1 MKRRLIASLLAV
13 CLVAGLLPT
22 VALAAEPCTA
32 TVGCTRE
39 AGHEGDCVL
48 PFANNDAGEAGDE
61 VDGEPASA
69 NDETSGINTD
79 TNNVPAPMDD
89 ADSNAYYE
97 TIDVIDPV
105 DITAVE
111 SVGEQPVKIGETGY
125 STLADAVN
133 AAGTNGVGTDVI
145 TLTADITLTGS
156 IIVPEKATFTIKGE
170 GHTIQFPA
178 GGVFKQ
184 IDKNN
189 LEGVTDVNLTFENV
203 NFENTAGEKNG
214 YAVITGFDASG
225 VILNFTGCTFTNM
238 WDAVYSN
245 VISNTNV
252 SQNVVNITD
261 CTFSNT
267 AWVYGLDD
275 GCNAA
280 YDPAAIRNKI
290 TYNITPATTTGTEG
304 VGERFAT
311 ASITT
316 DGVERGYATL
326 AAAVAAVEDGGTI
339 ILLTNAS
346 GSGIGTF
353 LNTANGAKTAVKD
366 FTINFDNHTY
376 TCTGPAVGSMGT
388 QSQAFHLEWKG
399 DWKLNAKVTL
409 KNGTISSTADSGV
422 RMLVQNYCDLTLDNM
437 TLDGTNIGRGQYTL
451 SNNCGNVTIQNC
463 EIIAPENGFAFDSCD
478 YANYTG
484 VSVTVKGES
493 EILGKIERTNPNGG
507 ENNAR
512 ISVQSG
518 TFSDVSAL
526 NYLAAGA
533 DVAVELGESAT
544 QSTTIP
550 TGATAA
556 LNLNGK
562 TLTNEDGS
570 HTIVNHGTLTIT
582 GEGTVDN
589 VSHGKGALVNYGT
602 VALNGGTFKRSAETG
617 ADAATSGRNSWYTI
631 DNQGVM
637 TISEGVTVENSGK
650 FSSMI
655 RNLGTQAGEGTTA
668 GVLTIEGGSFTGG
681 LNNVKNDDYSTLTVN
696 GGTFKTDVQA
706 NIMNWNVAE
715 INAGTFTSTAEE
727 AVWNGVWESTGK
739 GQLTI
744 HGGTF
749 TGVAPYGAVVNS
761 EEYPGGT
768 ILITG
773 GYFSHKP
780 DKGYIA
786 EGKDAVVSDK
796 AGYYTIGVS
805 QVDVET
811 AVSAGEPSVSVPD
824 NAGVT
829 ADQVK
834 AAAKSEAT
842 TAALTATASTLAND
856 SAVVGTEDAAK
867 TALGGLVD
875 DSATIT
881 VVVQPYLDVAVEN
894 VETAEDGAKTMTL
907 EIAAKYNVVATTA
920 DDSKDIVTSGQNQNA
935 VVLKQAQPLTVTDPI
950 EITVPLPTDF
960 VSSDDTTDIYVQHI
974 KSSTRTY
981 VYSATK
987 NSQGNSITF
996 TNPNGFSTFVVT
1008 TEAPAAKIGE
1018 IGYTTLQA
1026 AVDDVQNGGTIT
1038 LVKGNGET
1046 VTVGRTVTFTLD
1058 RNGKN
1063 FSGTVQ
1069 GASSRTTVTEA
1080 NGVYTCVYSAPSGG
1094 GGGGGGSSSY
1104 SITVPSGVKHGSV
1117 SVSPKSASKGSTVT
1131 ITVKPDSGYQ
1141 LDELTVTDQSGDAV
1155 KLTKKSDTQYTFTMP
1170 ASKVEIQASFVKEAS
1185 VDPTVP
1191 SASLTDVPSNA
1202 YYADAVA
1209 WAVEK
1214 GITNGTSDTTFSPD
1228 VSCTRAQVV
1237 TFLWRAAGSPA
1248 VSSTTGFTDVDG
1260 NSYYAQAVAWA
1271 VANGITNGTSDT
1283 TFSPDAVVTRAQVVT
1298 FLWRYEGSKDAGSR
1312 SGFAD
1317 VDAGAYYAGA
1327 VDWAVEHGITQGTSN
1342 TTFSPDADCTR
1353 GQIVTFLY
1361 RDMAE

>member
-1 MKRRLIASLLAV
+1 
-13 CLVAGLLPT
+13 
-22 VALAAEPCTA
+22 
-32 TVGCTRE
+32 
-39 AGHEGDCVL
+39 
-48 PFANNDAGEAGDE
+48 
-61 VDGEPASA
+61 
-69 NDETSGINTD
+69 
-79 TNNVPAPMDD
+79 
-89 ADSNAYYE
+89 
-97 TIDVIDPV
+97 
-105 DITAVE
+105 
-111 SVGEQPVKIGETGY
+111 
-125 STLADAVN
+125 
-133 AAGTNGVGTDVI
+133 
-145 TLTADITLTGS
+145 
-156 IIVPEKATFTIKGE
+156 
-170 GHTIQFPA
+170 
-178 GGVFKQ
+178 
-184 IDKNN
+184 
-189 LEGVTDVNLTFENV
+189 
-203 NFENTAGEKNG
+203 
-214 YAVITGFDASG
+214 
-225 VILNFTGCTFTNM
+225 
-238 WDAVYSN
+238 
-245 VISNTNV
+245 
-252 SQNVVNITD
+252 
-261 CTFSNT
+261 
-267 AWVYGLDD
+267 
-275 GCNAA
+275 
-280 YDPAAIRNKI
+280 
-290 TYNITPATTTGTEG
+290 
-304 VGERFAT
+304 
-311 ASITT
+311 
-316 DGVERGYATL
+316 
-326 AAAVAAVEDGGTI
+326 
-339 ILLTNAS
+339 
-346 GSGIGTF
+346 
-353 LNTANGAKTAVKD
+353 
-366 FTINFDNHTY
+366 
-376 TCTGPAVGSMGT
+376 
-388 QSQAFHLEWKG
+388 
-399 DWKLNAKVTL
+399 
-409 KNGTISSTADSGV
+409 
-422 RMLVQNYCDLTLDNM
+422 MLVQNYCDLTLDNM

-478 YANYTG
+478 YADYTG

-920 DDSKDIVTSGQNQNA
+920 DDPKDIVTSGQNQNA

-1094 GGGGGGSSSY
+1094 GGSSTTTYAVS
-1104 SITVPSGVKHGSV
+1104 TPSGVKHGSV
-1117 SVSPKSASKGSTVT
+1117 SVSHKNASKGTAVT
-1131 ITVKPDSGYQ
+1131 ITVKPDSGYE
-1141 LDELTVTDQSGDAV
+1141 LDDLTVTDQSGDAV

-1170 ASKVEIQASFVKEAS
+1170 ASKVEITVSFVEEPA
-1185 VDPTVP
+1185 
-1191 SASLTDVPSNA
+1191 LTTLPFLDVQTGDWF
-1202 YYADAVA
+1202 YDAVMF
-1209 WAVEK
+1209 VYGE
-1214 GITNGTSDTTFSPD
+1214 GMMNGTSS
-1228 VSCTRAQVV
+1228 
-1237 TFLWRAAGSPA
+1237 
-1248 VSSTTGFTDVDG
+1248 
-1260 NSYYAQAVAWA
+1260 
-1271 VANGITNGTSDT
+1271 T
-1283 TFSPDAVVTRAQVVT
+1283 TFSPDATTTRGMIVTILHRLAGSPASRESADFLDVPAGQYYSEAVAWASENGIVNGYDDGNFGPDDTITREQMAAILYRYAGFQGYDMSAKADLSGFSDAGTVSGYAQEAIRWANAAGLVSGTSTTTISPKAGATRAQVAAILMRFCENVV
-1298 FLWRYEGSKDAGSR
+1298 K
-1312 SGFAD
+1312 
-1317 VDAGAYYAGA
+1317 
-1327 VDWAVEHGITQGTSN
+1327 
-1342 TTFSPDADCTR
+1342 
-1353 GQIVTFLY
+1353 
-1361 RDMAE
+1361 

>member
-48 PFANNDAGEAGDE
+48 PSANNDAGEAGDE

-69 NDETSGINTD
+69 NDETSGMNTD

-133 AAGTNGVGTDVI
+133 AAGTNGVGTDII

-225 VILNFTGCTFTNM
+225 VTLNFTGCTFTNM

-245 VISNTNV
+245 VISDTNV

-399 DWKLNAKVTL
+399 TGNENAKVTL

-550 TGATAA
+550 ADATVA
-556 LNLNGK
+556 LDLNGK
-562 TLTNEDGS
+562 TLTNEDGK
-570 HTIVNHGTLTIT
+570 HTIINNGTLTIT

-602 VALNGGTFKRSAETG
+602 AVLNGGIFKRSAETG
-617 ADAATSGRNSWYTI
+617 VNATTSGGNSWYTI

-637 TISEGVTVENSGK
+637 TINKGVTVENSGK

-655 RNLGTQAGEGTTA
+655 RNLGTQAGEGVTA

-681 LNNVKNDDYSTLTVN
+681 LNNVKNDDYSTLTVT
-696 GGTFKTDVQA
+696 GGTFQTGAQA

-715 INAGTFTSTAEE
+715 INDGTFTSTAEE
-727 AVWNGVWESTGK
+727 AVWNGVWESAGK

-744 HGGTF
+744 KGGTF
-749 TGVAPYGAVVNS
+749 TGVEPYGAVVNS
-761 EEYPGGT
+761 EKYPGGT
-768 ILITG
+768 ILITD

-780 DKGYIA
+780 DKSYIA

-805 QVDVET
+805 EVDVET
-811 AVSAGEPSVSVPD
+811 AVSACEPNVSVPD
-824 NAGVT
+824 GT
-829 ADQVK
+829 GITTDQV
-834 AAAKSEAT
+834 ATAAKSEAT
-842 TAALTATASTLAND
+842 TNTLAAAASALAND
-856 SAVVGTEDAAK
+856 SSIVGTEDAAK
-867 TALGGLVD
+867 TALGDLAD

-881 VVVQPYLDVAVEN
+881 VVVQPYLDVAVEKI
-894 VETAEDGAKTMTL
+894 ETAEDGSKTMTL
-907 EIAAKYNVVATTA
+907 EIAAKYHVVATT
-920 DDSKDIVTSGQNQNA
+920 DPDHIKTESGEGQNA
-935 VVLKQAQPLTVTDPI
+935 VVLKEAQTLNVTTPI
-950 EITVPLPTDF
+950 QITVPLA
-960 VSSDDTTDIYVQHI
+960 SSFADGDAQFYVRHI

-981 VYSATK
+981 VYSATR
-987 NSQGNSITF
+987 NNDSTITF

-1008 TEAPAAKIGE
+1008 TQAPAAKIGE

-1026 AVDDVQNGGTIT
+1026 AVDAVQNGETIT
-1038 LVKGNGET
+1038 LVKDNSEA
-1046 VTVGRTVTFTLD
+1046 VMVGRTVTFTLD
-1058 RNGKN
+1058 KAGKT
-1063 FSGTVQ
+1063 FSGTVK
-1069 GASSRTTVTEA
+1069 GASARTTVQEE
-1080 NGVYTCVYSAPSGG
+1080 NGIYTCVYSAPSGG
-1094 GGGGGGSSSY
+1094 GGSSTATYAVS
-1104 SITVPSGVKHGSV
+1104 TPSGVKHGSV
-1117 SVSPKSASKGSTVT
+1117 SVSHKNASKGTAVT
-1131 ITVKPDSGYQ
+1131 ITVKPDSGYE
-1141 LDELTVTDQSGDAV
+1141 LDDLTVTDQSGDAV

-1170 ASKVEIQASFVKEAS
+1170 ASKVEITVSFVEEPA
-1185 VDPTVP
+1185 
-1191 SASLTDVPSNA
+1191 LTTLPFLDVQTGDWF
-1202 YYADAVA
+1202 YDAVMF
-1209 WAVEK
+1209 VYGE
-1214 GITNGTSDTTFSPD
+1214 GMMNGTSS
-1228 VSCTRAQVV
+1228 
-1237 TFLWRAAGSPA
+1237 
-1248 VSSTTGFTDVDG
+1248 
-1260 NSYYAQAVAWA
+1260 
-1271 VANGITNGTSDT
+1271 T
-1283 TFSPDAVVTRAQVVT
+1283 TFSPDATTTRGMIVTILHRLAGSPASRESADFLDVPAGQYYSEAVAWASENGIVNGYDDGNFGPDDTITREQMAAILYRYAGFQGYDMSAKADLSGFSDAGTVSGYAQEAIRWANAAGLVSGTSTTTISPKAGATRAQVAAILMRFCENVV
-1298 FLWRYEGSKDAGSR
+1298 K
-1312 SGFAD
+1312 
-1317 VDAGAYYAGA
+1317 
-1327 VDWAVEHGITQGTSN
+1327 
-1342 TTFSPDADCTR
+1342 
-1353 GQIVTFLY
+1353 
-1361 RDMAE
+1361 